1 MTAREFAPHWMPA
14 TQELFSKKKPALQTQ
29 TPKPLLKEFGPQLI
43 EELEEGGLEDEFVVV
58 LVVVVDELLLVLLVP
73 EAGVL
78 GG

>member
-1 MTAREFAPHWMPA
+1 MPA

-43 EELEEGGLEDEFVVV
+43 EELEEGGLWGGLEDEFVVV

-78 GG
+78 AG